1 MSIRT
6 NLLFAVKINTQ
17 EPTKPI
23 PGEMNNE
30 KIVPCYL
37 FTFAFFVP
45 AFAADLVIETID
57 EGSIHGPGSSI
68 AYDTEGKLH
77 AAFFANDRH
86 SLKHAVLDEDGWTI
100 QTVYETSQNMFAD
113 RAISLALDQDNN
125 PHIACVL
132 MSGYDSKRALDIS
145 DPANLFYTWYDGT
158 EWKTE
163 ILGEPHD
170 FTTFVSLAL
179 DSQGAPH
186 IGYSYSGNVE
196 YASKQAE
203 GWNIETVVSG
213 DNISS
218 CSMTFDQNDTPHFSF
233 KTNFSTLHYTFFNG
247 EEWANPVSVDSMA
260 NSNHPITTENGIPM
274 ISYQD
279 NKYNLKFATLS
290 GDQWI
295 TSVVDSSDNVGEYS
309 SINTDG
315 QGGIHIS
322 YYERDAYNLKYAR
335 YDGSNWSKGY
345 VDEGGN
351 VRMVPSSLAVE
362 PSGEPVISYVSFS
375 PDNDVKCAFPVDEN
389 WDIDILHPQG
399 PSTGYYPTIALD
411 SAEDPHMVYSSGNRE
426 VYYAYSD
433 GSNWQK
439 MLVAS
444 ADIIRFGSL
453 EESKILPSRIWSG
466 FGLDGNDVPHVV
478 FPDYESGNLKYGVL
492 SGDKWSFEKTPVES
506 RIFAFEEANYAFK
519 VAEDGTVHI
528 ITDYIDPYYE
538 TDLEYNRGEETLW
551 HLEKQ
556 GDGWTFRIVENAY
569 ASNIALTL
577 DQDDTPAAC
586 YFNGLDDSLK
596 YGILQNGKWDIQTVF
611 SSDLYLRIYDSTL
624 DFDQKGNP
632 HIAFIKS
639 PEMLAPESTFNNSV
653 EPEVSENELWYATTS
668 GDQWIVK
675 SLDTVGNLSEGSIS
689 INMDLED
696 NPHITYG
703 SGTNEILR
711 YNGSTQLSETE
722 YTELKYTYFD
732 GTDWQTGT
740 LDFGIMPEFGSF
752 SSLTHDSS
760 NRPHVAYFTGT
771 GVNYL
776 TVATKPDPP
785 IPPGPS
791 PDNSGCNIASMPS
804 AAFLL
809 LPLGLLFLRR

>member
-1 MSIRT
+1 MRKLCLAT
-6 NLLFAVKINTQ
+6 FLL
-17 EPTKPI
+17 
-23 PGEMNNE
+23 
-30 KIVPCYL
+30 L
-37 FTFAFFVP
+37 LFFVP

-77 AAFFANDRH
+77 AAFFSDNLH
-86 SLKHAVLDEDGWTI
+86 SINYAVLEEEDWVVQTI
-100 QTVYETSQNMFAD
+100 YENNEGFFPFS
-113 RAISLALDQDNN
+113 AISLALDKNNN
-125 PHIACVL
+125 PHIATIL
-132 MSGYDSKRALDIS
+132 MDSDLYFTSNSISGPRTINYIW
-145 DPANLFYTWYDGT
+145 FDGT
-158 EWKTE
+158 EWNTE
-163 ILGEPHD
+163 TVKEGNSFTNNISIEIDSESLPHM
-170 FTTFVSLAL
+170 
-179 DSQGAPH
+179 
-186 IGYSYSGNVE
+186 GYSYSGNVE
-196 YASKQAE
+196 YASKSGGNWQ
-203 GWNIETVVSG
+203 IETVASTVSETTCYMA
-213 DNISS
+213 I
-218 CSMTFDQNDTPHFSF
+218 DQNDTAHFSF
-233 KTNFSTLHYTFFNG
+233 KTNDPESTLYYTFLNG
-247 EEWANPVSVDSMA
+247 EGWAEPVSVDSTA
-260 NSNHPITTENGIPM
+260 NSSHAITTNNGTPL

-279 NKYNLKFATLS
+279 SNEKLNFAALS
-290 GDQWI
+290 GDLWV
-295 TSVVDSSDNVGEYS
+295 TSVVDSADYTGEFS
-309 SINTDG
+309 SIKSDTNG
-315 QGGIHIS
+315 EVHIAYTGNNGNSVMYVKSENGRWTTPELITSSDIFPFFFSPSLEVELDPSNSPVVS
-322 YYERDAYNLKYAR
+322 YPDYINADIKYA
-335 YDGSNWSKGY
+335 YLNENTWYSDTIPPAGAPKGY
-345 VDEGGN
+345 
-351 VRMVPSSLAVE
+351 
-362 PSGEPVISYVSFS
+362 S
-375 PDNDVKCAFPVDEN
+375 PQ
-389 WDIDILHPQG
+389 ID
-399 PSTGYYPTIALD
+399 LD
-411 SAEDPHMVYSSGNRE
+411 SAENPHMVYSSGNRE

-444 ADIIRFGSL
+444 ADIIRVGSL

-478 FPDYESGNLKYGVL
+478 FPDYESENLKYGVL
-492 SGDKWSFEKTPVES
+492 SGDKWSFEKTPAES
-506 RIFAFEEANYAFK
+506 RNFAFA
-519 VAEDGTVHI
+519 VAEDGIVHI

-586 YFNGLDDSLK
+586 YFNDFDNSLK
-596 YGILQNGKWDIQTVF
+596 YGILQKGKWDIQTVF
-611 SSDLYLRIYDSTL
+611 SSDLYLQIYDSTL
-624 DFDQKGNP
+624 DFDQKGKP

-740 LDFGIMPEFGSF
+740 LDSGIMPEFGSL